1 MGMQNQIVVR
11 YKDGRIL
18 KGITTDF
25 IAGKEAFHVSET
37 ASAAAKPVEVQVADL
52 KAVFFVKDLV
62 GNADHKE
69 RLDFDPSKPAPGR
82 KIYVL
87 FKDGE
92 RIVGLTQG
100 YKPGRVGFFLVP
112 ADPLSNNDRI
122 YIVTSSTQEIK
133 FL

>member
-1 MGMQNQIVVR
+1 MQNQIVVR
-11 YKDGRIL
+11 FLDGRSL
-18 KGITTDF
+18 KGFTTDF
-25 IAGKEAFHVSET
+25 IAGKEVFHVTET
-37 ASAAAKPVEVQVADL
+37 ASSSIKPVEVQVSKL

-62 GNADHKE
+62 GNADYKE
-69 RLDFDPSKPAPGR
+69 RLAFDPSKPAPGR

-100 YKPGRVGFFLVP
+100 YKPGRAGFFLVP
-112 ADPLSNNDRI
+112 ADPLSNNERI

>member
-1 MGMQNQIVVR
+1 MQNRIVVR
-11 YKDGRIL
+11 YQDGRLL

-25 IAGKEAFHVSET
+25 IAGKEAFHVTET
-37 ASAAAKPVEVQVADL
+37 ASPSAKPVEVQVSKL
-52 KAVFFVKDLV
+52 KAVFFVKDLL
-62 GNADHKE
+62 GNAHHKE

-82 KIYVL
+82 KIFVQ

-100 YKPGRVGFFLVP
+100 YKPGRDGFFLVP
-112 ADPLSNNDRI
+112 ADPLSNNERI
-122 YIVTSSTQEIK
+122 YVVTSSTQEIK